1 MNNETTNETEQR
13 AGTVVFLQANP
24 DSKSEGVFPF
34 LYVSKDEI
42 VKLFFKGDNP
52 FENTG
57 LLPYDGKR
65 VELKG
70 RKKRNGTF
78 VVEQISEAQGKGAEP
93 TTAENDQS
101 ESSNTLDTNQ

>member
-65 VELKG
+65 VELTG

-93 TTAENDQS
+93 PAETDHS